1 MKVTLIY
8 NDGVIDTYVT
18 AQDSFH
24 STSHARLS
32 TFVEEASADFE
43 EDDERRTVTNI
54 MGLEITPIAD
64 RTDDGYPIRP
74 RRIVEIAEQVERPS
88 KRR

>member
-32 TFVEEASADFE
+32 TFVEEASADF
-43 EDDERRTVTNI
+43 
-54 MGLEITPIAD
+54 
-64 RTDDGYPIRP
+64 
-74 RRIVEIAEQVERPS
+74 
-88 KRR
+88 